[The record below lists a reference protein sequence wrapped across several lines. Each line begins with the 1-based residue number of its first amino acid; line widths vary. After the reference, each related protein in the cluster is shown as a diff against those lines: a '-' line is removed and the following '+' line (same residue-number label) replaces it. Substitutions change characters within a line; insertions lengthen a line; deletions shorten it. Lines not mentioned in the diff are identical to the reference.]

1 MFNTIKA
8 TIPRDQDYPERQF
21 RLDVLTRVLKGTFY
35 DQLQHEFHE
44 EKQDGGLQ
52 EYIPIRKR
60 RPSVRYAL
68 CRTVVEDS
76 VSLLFSEGH
85 FPELECEDE
94 PLRESLQAIIKEA
107 RLNQVMI
114 DGATKGSVG
123 SVCFFVRV
131 LKGRVFITA
140 EETQFL
146 TPTWQ
151 RDAPDTLEKVTERY
165 KVKGKDLKAQGYTV
179 DEDAAMYWF
188 QREWTVDEEVW
199 YLPLK
204 IDRSQEPAAPQRD
217 ATRSVT
223 HGLGFVP
230 CIWTRNLPG
239 GDTADGACTFPPEA
253 IDCQIEIDYQ
263 LSQGGRGLKY
273 SSDPTLMIKEPAAG
287 DDGQIVKGAG
297 NALIVSQDGDAKLL
311 EISGTAVTAVLEY
324 VRAVREMGLESA
336 HGNRSNVDKLSTAT
350 SGRAMELMNQALI
363 WLADKLRISYG
374 EGALLDLL
382 RMIVLASQKYPLK
395 LKDGTT
401 IGKLSPDK
409 PVSLRWPRWYAPTYA
424 DQQTQA
430 ETLDTLRGAGLL
442 SQETA
447 VKALAADYDVED
459 VEEEIGQINTDPPM
473 PSNAPPDPAKPN
485 QASDD

>member
-8 TIPRDQDYPERQF
+8 TIQRDRDYPERQH
-21 RLDVLTRVLKGTFY
+21 RIDVLTRVLKGTFY
-35 DQLQHEFHE
+35 DELQHEFHE
-44 EKQDGGLQ
+44 EKQDGGAA

-85 FPELECEDE
+85 FPEIECEIEATRDA
-94 PLRESLQAIIKEA
+94 LMAVIKEA
-107 RLNQVMI
+107 RLNEAMI
-114 DGATKGSVG
+114 DGAIKGSVG
-123 SVCFFVRV
+123 SVCFFLRV
-131 LKGRVFITA
+131 LKGRVFVKA

-151 RDAPDTLEKVTERY
+151 AEAPDTLEKVTELY
-165 KVKGKDLKAQGYTV
+165 KVKGDVLAAQGYAI
-179 DEDAAMYWF
+179 DELNASYWF
-188 QREWTVDEEVW
+188 QREWTSDDETW
-199 YLPLK
+199 FLPRK
-204 IDRSQEPAAPQRD
+204 IDDKDTVARRD
-217 ATRSVT
+217 AARSVK

-230 CIWTRNLPG
+230 CVWVRNLPG
-239 GDTADGACTFPPEA
+239 GDQVDGACTFPPEA

-273 SSDPTLMIKEPAAG
+273 SSDPTLLIKEPASP
-287 DDGQIVKGAG
+287 DDNQIVKGGG
-297 NALIVSQDGDAKLL
+297 NAIVVSQDGDAKML
-311 EISGTAVTAVLEY
+311 EINGTAVAALLDY
-324 VRAVREMGLESA
+324 VRAVRDLGLESA
-336 HGNRSNVDKLSTAT
+336 HGNRANADKLSAAQ

-374 EGALLDLL
+374 EGALVELL
-382 RMIVLASQKYPLK
+382 RMITAASQKYPLK
-395 LKDGTT
+395 LKDGTD
-401 IGKLSPDK
+401 IGKVNAAK
-409 PVSLRWPRWYAPTYA
+409 PVTLRWPRWYAPTYA

-430 ETLDTLRGAGLL
+430 ETLVALRGGGLL

-459 VEEEIGQINTDPPM
+459 VDAEIADIKSDPPM

-485 QASDD
+485 PAADD